1 MKFSTRE
8 DIEVPIAY
16 AFGQVSDF
24 ASFERRAMRQGADIV
39 RWDTGPV
46 CAGTAWDIA
55 FKFRGRSRR
64 VVADLTRFT
73 PPEGMLIESNS
84 DGLLAVTTID
94 LVALSQTRTRILVS
108 FDMRAKS
115 LTARLLLQSL
125 RLAKVRLT
133 KRFNARVKDYAEEIE
148 DRFRRN
154 G

>member
-24 ASFERRAMRQGADIV
+24 ASFERRALRNGADVV
-39 RWDTGPV
+39 RRDAGSV
-46 CAGTAWDIA
+46 CAGSAWDIA
-55 FKFRGRSRR
+55 FEFRGRNRQ
-64 VVADLTRFT
+64 VVAELASFM
-73 PPEGMLIESNS
+73 PHESMVVESNS
-84 DGLLAVTTID
+84 DGLLAVTAID

-125 RLAKVRLT
+125 RLAKAKLT
-133 KRFNARVKDYAEEIE
+133 KRFTMRVKDYSEEIE
-148 DRFRRN
+148 DRYRRE